1 MRFIGNK
8 ENLVDKI
15 YQVMLEKGVEGDSF
29 FDFFSGT
36 TNVGRFFKNKGFSVY
51 SSDLLY
57 FSFVLQQAYL
67 VNNVEQSFE
76 KLLSK
81 IKVNTT
87 ELFAT
92 PLIKVVE
99 FLNNLEPK
107 EGFIYKNYTPSGT
120 MTLMQP
126 RMYYSDYNGKMI
138 DAIRQQIE
146 IWKKENLINKHEYY
160 ILLACLIETVP
171 FYANVSGVYA
181 AFQKKWDPRALKK
194 IILRPIKY
202 VLNEKDNIAFNDNSA
217 NLLEIKSDI
226 YYIDPPYNQRQ
237 YAPNYHILETIAK
250 YDNPKI
256 KGVTG
261 LRPYE
266 NQKSKF
272 CNAQKAIEELDN
284 IAKNG
289 HYKSLVLSYNSEGI
303 MTSEKILEVFNKYG
317 DVKLVEIKY
326 PRFKSNNNGKS
337 KLMKYVYEQ
346 LYILKRYE

>member
-1 MRFIGNK
+1 
-8 ENLVDKI
+8 
-15 YQVMLEKGVEGDSF
+15 
-29 FDFFSGT
+29 
-36 TNVGRFFKNKGFSVY
+36 
-51 SSDLLY
+51 
-57 FSFVLQQAYL
+57 
-67 VNNVEQSFE
+67 
-76 KLLSK
+76 
-81 IKVNTT
+81 
-87 ELFAT
+87 
-92 PLIKVVE
+92 
-99 FLNNLEPK
+99 
-107 EGFIYKNYTPSGT
+107 
-120 MTLMQP
+120 
-126 RMYYSDYNGKMI
+126 
-138 DAIRQQIE
+138 
-146 IWKKENLINKHEYY
+146 
-160 ILLACLIETVP
+160 
-171 FYANVSGVYA
+171 
-181 AFQKKWDPRALKK
+181 
-194 IILRPIKY
+194 
-202 VLNEKDNIAFNDNSA
+202 
-217 NLLEIKSDI
+217 LEIKSDI